1 MFQTV
6 QELRSFSCCKGQE
19 ANVERPST
27 PGCSEK
33 RWLDC
38 LTLVLPSFFVPFD
51 YRPRPQQGEHLPI
64 FSELLPRLNAFGWIA
79 ALIWAVVRSLM
90 FDAEPKSS
98 WDRHPTLSCRG
109 FTAIQHPGYSC
120 TCPEH
125 LTHCKDQVGG
135 DPMTLAIAA
144 WAIGWVILIVV
155 VTLFGDG
162 SRPVR

>member
-1 MFQTV
+1 MAR
-6 QELRSFSCCKGQE
+6 LL
-19 ANVERPST
+19 NPS
-27 PGCSEK
+27 
-33 RWLDC
+33 
-38 LTLVLPSFFVPFD
+38 PSFFISFHSIIALGRSKASTCPS
-51 YRPRPQQGEHLPI
+51 